1 MLNIQSYEILIKH
14 INKFQSEEEI
24 YLLLD
29 TALIN
34 RRYD

>member
-1 MLNIQSYEILIKH
+1 MLNIQSYEILIQH

-29 TALIN
+29 KSKI
-34 RRYD
+34 

>member
-1 MLNIQSYEILIKH
+1 MLIIQLYEILLQH